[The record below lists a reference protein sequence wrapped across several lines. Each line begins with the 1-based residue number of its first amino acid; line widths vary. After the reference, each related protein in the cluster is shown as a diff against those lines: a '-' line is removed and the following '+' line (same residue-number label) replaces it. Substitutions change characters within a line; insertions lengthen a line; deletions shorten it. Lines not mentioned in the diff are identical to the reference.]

1 MKHLISLGLLLM
13 MVGCGDSTR
22 YYKGQEVEVLATSC
36 KGKVC
41 KSVIKFSVTGL
52 TSEVPNSELVKP

>member
-1 MKHLISLGLLLM
+1 MKRLILLGLLLV
-13 MVGCGDSTR
+13 VGCDDSTR
-22 YYKGQEVEVLATSC
+22 YYKGQEVQVLGTSC

-41 KSVIKFSVTGL
+41 KSVIKYPSTGL